1 MNFLRTLVGKVAY
14 NVLVHEEEMK
24 NKNRKFSKSDDLLE
38 QVDDESSS
46 EELLDNLKDSEK

>member
-1 MNFLRTLVGKVAY
+1 
-14 NVLVHEEEMK
+14 MK